1 MKLLPA
7 FLSILLLTSLFCPVV
22 NAEPAPVIAVAAAT
36 PEIAEVVIDGITV
49 VMSGIAALKIAENLG
64 VTWDGTADGWDTFVK
79 SVSTELEKVFA
90 KQWIKTANH
99 KGKEAMNAVYD
110 YYTALGSPKG
120 KDDKW
125 YFEARRVHGEVE
137 VNMKQLTEEQAVKK
151 MEEGKD
157 IMTLDKALAENA
169 VNRFLSGGSGRV
181 GDLKVENAH
190 HNHQKADGHYDHLHY
205 GRNANER
212 LHCWIWKNP

>member
-1 MKLLPA
+1 MM
-7 FLSILLLTSLFCPVV
+7 SILIITSLFCPVV
-22 NAEPAPVIAVAAAT
+22 NAEPAPVIAAAAA
-36 PEIAEVVIDGITV
+36 PEIAEVVIAGITV

-64 VTWDGTADGWDTFVK
+64 VTWDGAADSWDTFVK

-90 KQWIKTANH
+90 QQWVKTANH
-99 KGKEAMNAVYD
+99 KGKESMNAVYD

-125 YFEARRVHGEVE
+125 YFEARQNHGKVE

-157 IMTLDKALAENA
+157 IMTLDQKLATD
-169 VNRFLSGGSGRV
+169 VLTRFKDAGKGRKI
-181 GDLKVENAH
+181 DLNVEGAH
-190 HNHQKADGHYDHLHY
+190 HETAGYFDHLHY

-212 LHCWIWKNP
+212 LHCWIWKKV

>member
-36 PEIAEVVIDGITV
+36 PEIAEVVIAGITV

-64 VTWDGTADGWDTFVK
+64 VTWDGTADGWERFAEG
-79 SVSTELEKVFA
+79 VSTELEKVFA
-90 KQWIKTANH
+90 LQWVKTANH
-99 KGKEAMNAVYD
+99 KGKESMNAVYD

-125 YFEARRVHGEVE
+125 YFEARQNHGKVE
-137 VNMKQLTEEQAVKK
+137 VNLDRLTEEQAVKK

-157 IMTLDKALAENA
+157 IMTLGL
-169 VNRFLSGGSGRV
+169 
-181 GDLKVENAH
+181 
-190 HNHQKADGHYDHLHY
+190 
-205 GRNANER
+205 
-212 LHCWIWKNP
+212 